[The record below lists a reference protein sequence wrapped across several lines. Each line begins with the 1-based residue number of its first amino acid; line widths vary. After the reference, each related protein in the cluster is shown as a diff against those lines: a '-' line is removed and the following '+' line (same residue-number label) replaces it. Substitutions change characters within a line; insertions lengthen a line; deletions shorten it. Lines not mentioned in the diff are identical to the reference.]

1 MRGYAIAA
9 IVAVCFAATGSAR
22 AALPTHRTADP
33 GVSNQS
39 IKLGSVIDQ
48 TGRGTVISLHIL
60 AGYKLAIDEVN
71 AHGGINGRN
80 IEFTALSD
88 NYDPSQ
94 TLPQLKALVEQDG
107 MFALLGV
114 FGSDDVRVA
123 APYVEQHHIPLFDP
137 IGGGIDIAGKKWM
150 WQTEPDYA
158 REGKVIA
165 KYLATSL
172 HAKKVAVLY
181 QVGIGES
188 QRDAIKRT
196 LAKYGAS
203 MVADASYA
211 ATDNNLNGQVLRFRG
226 ANPDAVVLNGTPIPT
241 AAFMQSAAILHF
253 RPKDGFI
260 ANYPMGDPFWLA
272 LIGSTGEGNRVSSY
286 ADLTGK
292 NSVAARYRKAIATYH
307 GEAYSNYGLYGYF
320 NATLLFQALKLTGKN
335 LTRAGL
341 QKVLDTD
348 FRHYDTGF
356 AGKINWTAGQRYGA
370 RQFKIYRI
378 HSGKLLPITGWLT
391 P

>member
-1 MRGYAIAA
+1 MAMILALC
-9 IVAVCFAATGSAR
+9 VADAGAAR
-22 AALPTHRTADP
+22 AALPLRQVDEPGISSTA
-33 GVSNQS
+33 

-71 AHGGINGRN
+71 AHGGIYGRK
-80 IEFTALSD
+80 IDFTALSD

-94 TLPQLKALVEQDG
+94 TLPQLKTLVEQDG
-107 MFALLGV
+107 VFALLGV

-123 APYVEQHHIPLFDP
+123 APYVEKQHVPLFDP
-137 IGGGIDIAGKKWM
+137 IGGGIDIADKQWM

-158 REGKVIA
+158 REGRVIA
-165 KYLATSL
+165 KYLSTSL
-172 HAKKVAVLY
+172 HARKVAVLY

-188 QRDAIKRT
+188 QRDAIKQT
-196 LAKYGAS
+196 LPKYGAS

-211 ATDNNLNGQVLRFRG
+211 STDNNLNGQVLRFRG

-253 RPKDGFI
+253 KPKDGFI

-292 NSVAARYRKAIATYH
+292 NAVAAAYRKAIATYH

-320 NATLLFQALKLTGKN
+320 NAGLLFKALKLAGKK
-335 LTRAGL
+335 LTRSGL
-341 QKVLDTD
+341 QKALDTR
-348 FRHYDTGF
+348 FHHYDTGF
-356 AGKINWTAGQRYGA
+356 AGKINWTATQRYGA
-370 RQFKIYRI
+370 RQFKIYQIRN
-378 HSGKLLPITGWLT
+378 GKLVPITGWLS